1 MLVEVGLF
9 TVPQVTVPM
18 RVEVPVIADK
28 AARGGN
34 DAAAGD
40 SRGARDGSDNGG
52 GLFSGVPF
60 L

>member
-18 RVEVPVIADK
+18 RVEVLVIADE
-28 AARGGN
+28 AARDGN
-34 DAAAGD
+34 EAAAGD
-40 SRGARDGSDNGG
+40 SGGATDGSGNGG
-52 GLFSGVPF
+52 GLFSGGNF

>member
-9 TVPQVTVPM
+9 NMPQLTVPM

-28 AARGGN
+28 AARDGN
-34 DAAAGD
+34 EAAAGD
-40 SRGARDGSDNGG
+40 SGGARDGSGNGG
-52 GLFSGVPF
+52 GLFSGGNF